1 MIFCQPSCHVWTAP
15 SWQEL
20 SSRKQHWSV
29 QPCVRPLDA
38 VHMTAGH
45 NALRGSGPDQKLAFD
60 NAMALVGCPDRR
72 IDRLCITC
80 CSPSQPSHHAGCPAR
95 SRLRR
100 KCDGFLVSLAL
111 SHVWTAPSWQEL
123 SSRKQHWS
131 VQPCVRPLDAVHMTA
146 GHNALRGSGPDQK
159 LAFDN
164 AMALVGCPDRRIDRL
179 CITCCSPS
187 QPSHHAGCP
196 ARSRLRRKCDGFL
209 VSLALS

>member
-1 MIFCQPSCHVWTAP
+1 MSQKCHVWTAP

-95 SRLRR
+95 SHLRR
-100 KCDGFLVSLAL
+100 KRGRLLVSLTL
-111 SHVWTAPSWQEL
+111 RH
-123 SSRKQHWS
+123 H
-131 VQPCVRPLDAVHMTA
+131 RPDHP
-146 GHNALRGSGPDQK
+146 GN
-159 LAFDN
+159 F
-164 AMALVGCPDRRIDRL
+164 VGERDGGDL
-179 CITCCSPS
+179 CRPPS
-187 QPSHHAGCP
+187 QQRGEPGSMLGAVDLGGVHLTDNVGLP
-196 ARSRLRRKCDGFL
+196 LGVGFKH
-209 VSLALS
+209 VEA